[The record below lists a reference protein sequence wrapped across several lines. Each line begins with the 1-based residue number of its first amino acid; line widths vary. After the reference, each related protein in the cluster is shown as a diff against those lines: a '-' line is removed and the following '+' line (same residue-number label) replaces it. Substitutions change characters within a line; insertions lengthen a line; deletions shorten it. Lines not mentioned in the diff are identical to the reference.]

1 MDTTFG
7 LTGDSTK
14 KYSSSCQDIKG
25 RNRRHAKACRERNR
39 SHFRDMTD
47 AYEILVMQRSRQ
59 IDALRRLDASIG
71 LLHMAQQKSCP
82 TPEPTST
89 WISSTSS
96 TVSSLASM
104 HSDHSYDEFDFK
116 ERGSDSVNSI
126 CSTDVSDDEEKGME
140 VEEESH
146 IELFSLPHKEL
157 GVKNAQLWIESI
169 RAKVRQENKD
179 KSTHL
184 VEEISATLPAES
196 PKQHAKTKMEIRR
209 VRNRVHAK
217 MTRLRSI
224 EVRKRMQS
232 ALSDL
237 SKEIEALCAE
247 VKLRYLQHV

>member
-1 MDTTFG
+1 
-7 LTGDSTK
+7 
-14 KYSSSCQDIKG
+14 
-25 RNRRHAKACRERNR
+25 
-39 SHFRDMTD
+39 
-47 AYEILVMQRSRQ
+47 
-59 IDALRRLDASIG
+59 
-71 LLHMAQQKSCP
+71 
-82 TPEPTST
+82 
-89 WISSTSS
+89 
-96 TVSSLASM
+96 
-104 HSDHSYDEFDFK
+104 
-116 ERGSDSVNSI
+116 
-126 CSTDVSDDEEKGME
+126 ME